1 MANLPTVPQAD
12 IEQAL
17 ESMNRPTLELNTKI
31 FAQLQEN
38 TNFLRSISNTL
49 AEALQLD
56 EMRMSLE
63 KQREGLLLEAQRE
76 AARKGGDKDTRDS
89 GKKFS
94 IKDLLGFDPSG
105 LELALLAAALGAA
118 AIAIKT
124 QFEELATAIQGFV
137 AFKLGSKVMDLFK
150 GLGGRILSPFRA
162 VANSVSGL
170 FKSFKESKLAGRIAS
185 LADDFKKM
193 KFPITA
199 GLITT
204 AFLNLRNTILRNFG
218 INPDGRQMR
227 DSKTGRFIKGKMTVQ
242 QQIID
247 DLSKMFKRIGNSIRV
262 ASTGVF
268 DEVIKF
274 IDTRFAVD
282 LKTGTSVLT
291 QKLTTIGAR
300 LRSAFS
306 FGGAAEDAVKVA
318 DSAGKETGTVM
329 KILKTTGAIIGELL
343 QPIKAIGAFIGGTVF
358 DTIGGFFRSTGSVI
372 SGLFDFIKPV
382 LAPLKSVL
390 GIVGKFSIILTPFF
404 ALYDFI
410 VGFWK
415 GYTESEGSVLSG
427 LEEGL
432 LEVFRGFF
440 TKPLD
445 LLREYIVAP
454 FVGLFSKDA
463 EKAVKDFS
471 ITDLFNSVYDGV
483 KSFIKNLIGDPA
495 GTIGNIVASLPNPIE
510 IIGEKLFSIFSGVA
524 EWIQGK
530 SFLPDFLASPFEF
543 LAGQIASL
551 FDIDAATGKTIKPV
565 MEGNAQVGAGGTS
578 AQQVSAGTAAVKQA
592 ETSRP
597 IVANVSAPQTTVQT
611 TNNNSRSQHVNIG
624 GGAKNSDAPN
634 TTVED
639 PMTNFS

>member
-12 IEQAL
+12 IENAL
-17 ESMNRPTLELNTKI
+17 EKMNRPSLDLNNKI
-31 FAQLQEN
+31 FSQLQEN
-38 TNFLRSISNTL
+38 ANYLKSISNTL

-56 EMRMSLE
+56 ELRMSLE
-63 KQREGLLLEAQRE
+63 KQREGLLIEAQRE
-76 AARKGGDKDTRDS
+76 AARKGEKTETKS
-89 GKKFS
+89 GGSKLS

-105 LELALLAAALGAA
+105 LQLALLAAALGAA

-137 AFKLGSKVMDLFK
+137 AFKLGSKVMDLLK
-150 GLGGRILSPFRA
+150 GLGGTLLAPFRA
-162 VANSVSGL
+162 LANSARSLGT
-170 FKSFKESKLAGRIAS
+170 SFKESKLASRIAS
-185 LADDFKKM
+185 LADDFRKM
-193 KFPITA
+193 KFPVTVGI
-199 GLITT
+199 ITT
-204 AFLNLRNTILRNFG
+204 AFLDLRNTILRNFG

-227 DSKTGRFIKGKMTVQ
+227 DAKTGRFIQGKMSIQ

-247 DLSKMFKRIGNSIRV
+247 DLSKMFRRVGNSIRL
-262 ASTGVF
+262 ASVGVL

-274 IDTRFAVD
+274 IDTRFSVD
-282 LKTGTSVLT
+282 LKSGVTSLT
-291 QKLTTIGAR
+291 ERLSRIGSSIR
-300 LRSAFS
+300 NAFS

-318 DSAGKETGTVM
+318 DSAGKETSTVM
-329 KILKTTGAIIGELL
+329 KILKTTGAVIGELL

-358 DTIGGFFRSTGSVI
+358 DVIGGFFRSTGSVI
-372 SGLFDFIKPV
+372 SGLFDFIKPI
-382 LAPLKSVL
+382 LTPIKAVL

-415 GYTESEGSVLSG
+415 GYSESEGSVLSG

-471 ITDLFNSVYDGV
+471 ITDLFNSVYNGV
-483 KSFIKNLIGDPA
+483 KSFIKNLIGDPS

-543 LAGQIASL
+543 LAEQVAGL
-551 FDIDAATGKTIKPV
+551 FDIDATGKTIKPIV
-565 MEGNAQVGAGGTS
+565 EGNPSIGAGGTS
-578 AQQVSAGTAAVKQA
+578 AQQVSSGTATVREA
-592 ETSRP
+592 ESSRP
-597 IVANVSAPQTTVQT
+597 IQANISAPQTTVQT
-611 TNNNSRSQHVNIG
+611 TNNNNRSQHVNIG
-624 GGAKNSDAPN
+624 GGASNSDAPR
-634 TTVED
+634 TSVDD
-639 PMTNFS
+639 PMKGFS